1 MISEITLYE
10 KRQAYLNSFQERLNN
25 KLLSYKEEKKSHIE
39 KSVNEY
45 AKSHDEIDVKLYR
58 IRLELKYNNKIKKLE
73 DRYEKK
79 YANAVIKSEAKDRNI
94 LKNSKRVWE
103 IDFLR
108 GVAIWGMVFDHCTA
122 DFWMFFK
129 NIFSNSD
136 TGWLDFMI
144 YQTDLY
150 WKSSFRIGVR
160 LFGVFLFV
168 FLCGV
173 STVFSKNNWKRSL
186 GLVGFGFAITILLAF
201 VANIVGNN
209 DLQVLLSTI
218 TTIGLCL
225 LIYTGVS
232 YLCKRLF
239 GKKSW
244 KWISLGIFITCSI
257 FWAIMSSINY
267 MHIEANP
274 PHTLDTLFDRFY
286 FIFNNNG
293 NDIGWFYQY
302 KNLDASNIYKVI
314 LGLQGFGSDWLGL
327 FPYVGY
333 IFLGGFVGETVYKDK
348 KSIIKYFY
356 HKEDRKLSGEA
367 YFLSKQGQ
375 LNAKIN
381 MKLGFIAY
389 PGRHTLLVYV
399 LHQPIFFA
407 IMLPILL
414 MSGYTLSIF

>member
-1 MISEITLYE
+1 MISEATLYE
-10 KRQAYLNSFQERLNN
+10 KRQAHLTSFQTKLDN
-25 KLLSYKEEKKSHIE
+25 KLSSFKEKQLSLIENNVKEF
-39 KSVNEY
+39 
-45 AKSHDEIDVKLYR
+45 AKTHDEIDTSLYR
-58 IRLELKYNNKIKKLE
+58 IRLELKYNNKLKKLE
-73 DRYEKK
+73 NKYQEK
-79 YANAVIKSEAKDRNI
+79 YASAVIKNEAKDREL

-129 NIFSNSD
+129 GLFSNSD
-136 TGWLDFMI
+136 TGWLNFMVN
-144 YQTDLY
+144 QTQAY
-150 WKSSFRIGVR
+150 WDSSFRIGVR

-173 STVFSKNNWKRSL
+173 STVFSKNNWKRAL
-186 GLVGFGFAITILLAF
+186 GLVGFGLAITILLAF
-201 VANIVGNN
+201 IANILNN
-209 DLQVLLSTI
+209 YDLQVLLSI
-218 TTIGLCL
+218 MTTIGLCL
-225 LIYTGVS
+225 LTYTGVS
-232 YLCKRLF
+232 YLCKKLF

-244 KWISLGIFITCSI
+244 KWISLGIFIACSI

-267 MHIEANP
+267 MHIEADP

-314 LGLQGFGSDWLGL
+314 LGLKGFGSDWLGL
-327 FPYVGY
+327 FPYIGY

-375 LNAKIN
+375 LNAEIN
-381 MKLGFIAY
+381 QKLRLIAY

-407 IMLPILL
+407 IMIPILL

>member
-1 MISEITLYE
+1 MISEATLYE
-10 KRQAYLNSFQERLNN
+10 KRQAHLTSFQTKLDN
-25 KLLSYKEEKKSHIE
+25 KLSSFKEKQLSLIENNVKEF
-39 KSVNEY
+39 
-45 AKSHDEIDVKLYR
+45 AKTHDEIDTSLYR
-58 IRLELKYNNKIKKLE
+58 IRLELQYNNKLKKLE
-73 DRYEKK
+73 NKYQEK
-79 YANAVIKSEAKDRNI
+79 YASAVIKNEEKDRE
-94 LKNSKRVWE
+94 LLRNSKRVWE

-129 NIFSNSD
+129 GLFSNSD
-136 TGWLDFMI
+136 TGWLNFMVN
-144 YQTDLY
+144 QTQAY
-150 WKSSFRIGVR
+150 WDSSFRIGVR

-173 STVFSKNNWKRSL
+173 STVFSKNNWKRAL
-186 GLVGFGFAITILLAF
+186 GLVGFGLAITILLAF
-201 VANIVGNN
+201 IANILNN
-209 DLQVLLSTI
+209 YDLQVLLSI
-218 TTIGLCL
+218 MTTIGLCL
-225 LIYTGVS
+225 LTYTGVS
-232 YLCKRLF
+232 YLCKKLF

-244 KWISLGIFITCSI
+244 KWISLGIFIACSI

-267 MHIEANP
+267 MHIETDP

-314 LGLQGFGSDWLGL
+314 LGLKGFGSDWLGL
-327 FPYVGY
+327 FPYIGY

-375 LNAKIN
+375 LNAEIN
-381 MKLGFIAY
+381 QKLRLIAY

-407 IMLPILL
+407 IMIPILL
-414 MSGYTLSIF
+414 ISGYTLSIF